1 MHQLGEQEKAEQP
14 SEGAS
19 PGSLWAFSQDDA
31 VSVHTNP
38 RSERTKVREIRR
50 RTELRAKKS
59 LGQHFLVDREVLQ
72 ETYRLAQTFASRY
85 DLRALVELGPGWGAL
100 TQYLVQ
106 VGPACTLIEV
116 DPEACQVLQERFSLE
131 ELETSQISPTDQVNH
146 TAYTNHTDCANHNE
160 GWSWKKD
167 QLTLLEADALTFP
180 WESFCEKQG
189 CPEGKGLGFFSN
201 IPYQITKE
209 VWERAF
215 LFLPRAPMGLLMQ
228 KEAADRLLAGPG
240 SKEYGPLS
248 ALSAGLFAKRKL
260 RNVGPGAFDP
270 PPKVQSTL
278 VALDPLDPEDSAYR
292 KKLEILRLNLAER
305 QAFYRFLQEVFGQ
318 RRKKVR
324 NCLDPERMSEISLEI
339 RPLTE
344 SRAEALNVEDL
355 FQIFW
360 NLRCKM
366 KG

>member
-1 MHQLGEQEKAEQP
+1 MHQLGGQGKAEQTL
-14 SEGAS
+14 EGAL
-19 PGSLWAFSQDDA
+19 PGNSCALSQDDVLSA
-31 VSVHTNP
+31 HVHP
-38 RSERTKVREIRR
+38 RSERTKLRELRR
-50 RTELRAKKS
+50 KTELRAKKG
-59 LGQHFLVDREVLQ
+59 LGQHFLVDREVLE

-100 TQYLVQ
+100 TQYLAQ

-131 ELETSQISPTDQVNH
+131 ELETSQVSLTNQVSHSNF
-146 TAYTNHTDCANHNE
+146 AYHD
-160 GWSWKKD
+160 GGRSWKKD
-167 QLTLLEADALTFP
+167 QLTLLEADALAFP
-180 WESFCEKQG
+180 WESFCEQLG

-278 VALDPLDPEDSAYR
+278 VALDPLDPEDPNHG
-292 KKLEILRLNLAER
+292 KKLEIVRLNLAER

-324 NCLDPERMSEISLEI
+324 NCLDPEKMSEISPET

>member
-1 MHQLGEQEKAEQP
+1 M
-14 SEGAS
+14 
-19 PGSLWAFSQDDA
+19 
-31 VSVHTNP
+31 
-38 RSERTKVREIRR
+38 REIRR
-50 RTELRAKKS
+50 RTELRAKKG
-59 LGQHFLVDREVLQ
+59 LGQHFLVDREVLE

-85 DLRALVELGPGWGAL
+85 DLQALVELGPGWGAL

-106 VGPACTLIEV
+106 VGPACSLIEV
-116 DPEACQVLQERFSLE
+116 DPEACRVLQERFSLE
-131 ELETSQISPTDQVNH
+131 ELKTSQVGHTNQVSLTDQVGRI
-146 TAYTNHTDCANHNE
+146 AFTNHTDFANQNE
-160 GWSWKKD
+160 GQSWKKD
-167 QLTLLEADALTFP
+167 RLTLLEADALAFP
-180 WESFCEKQG
+180 WESFCEKLG

-278 VALDPLDPEDSAYR
+278 VALDPLDPEDPNHG
-292 KKLEILRLNLAER
+292 KKLGIIRLNLAER

-324 NCLDPERMSEISLEI
+324 NCLDSERMSEISPET